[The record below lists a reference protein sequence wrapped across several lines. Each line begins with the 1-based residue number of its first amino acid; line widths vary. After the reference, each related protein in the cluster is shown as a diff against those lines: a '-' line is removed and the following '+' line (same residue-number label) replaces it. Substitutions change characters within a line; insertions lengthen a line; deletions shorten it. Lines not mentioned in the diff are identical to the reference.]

1 MSVYKITSLQKS
13 LEDTVPSLELDLA
26 NRQFNELTAKYR
38 DLLQKENQLAAHSV
52 ALDTLKVKFSFFLRY
67 RISQLMY
74 LLNDFSRIFIITK
87 NSKKCG
93 ISLLM

>member
-13 LEDTVPSLELDLA
+13 LEDTVPSLELELA

-38 DLLQKENQLAAHSV
+38 DLLQKENQLAAHFV
-52 ALDTLKVKFSFFLRY
+52 ALDMLKVKFSFFMRY

-74 LLNDFSRIFIITK
+74 LLNDFSRIFIIIK
-87 NSKKCG
+87 DS
-93 ISLLM
+93 

>member
-52 ALDTLKVKFSFFLRY
+52 DLDTLKVKVLFFCE
-67 RISQLMY
+67 
-74 LLNDFSRIFIITK
+74 LLNLSAKEPFEWS
-87 NSKKCG
+87 
-93 ISLLM
+93 